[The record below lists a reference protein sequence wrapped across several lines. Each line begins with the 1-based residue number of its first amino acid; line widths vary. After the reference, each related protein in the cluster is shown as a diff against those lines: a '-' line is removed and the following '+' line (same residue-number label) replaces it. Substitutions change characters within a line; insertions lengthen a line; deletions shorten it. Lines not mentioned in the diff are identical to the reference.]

1 MYRDFSDASKQRV
14 LGLVSEVENDK
25 LCDLTDW
32 IGDRWYDF
40 ESWIGRLNIRNYI
53 NDVNSYHK
61 KVIDK
66 NNATKDSIE
75 TIFNNVSNVNT
86 TYGTIMGNIDVS
98 LGKISSYIDAMN
110 TIVTP
115 SNGMFESN
123 AMSSKFDSLLKEM
136 NTSNVQCLKDQM
148 VQNVDGELIFNED
161 LIYEYLKK
169 DQAQLSEE
177 EQEMLIDVIATLQ
190 ETVAIYETL
199 ASVGTD
205 ELGVDVLHY
214 VSWMAEDT
222 KYDSFTAVS
231 AHYNEF
237 YTNLLNFMVEQDE
250 SSNSFAASILKASN
264 GEYSLTILG
273 AECKEKL
280 DSLFGGESVKI
291 YTAKFESKHTEHY
304 FAKLEASEKESL
316 KTDGLGKKESNKRNK
331 EIKEKLES
339 SGKRFDTDIKP
350 KYYDV
355 FEGEISKKDAP
366 KFYKKEITLAEL
378 KKSVSAN
385 VSIYDGTFD
394 TFGDGSVE
402 VVIGRAEAHANISA
416 GLYTLDNNGE
426 KKFSPGVNA
435 EVGASV
441 TALDVEWEQQWLGDE
456 MLGFNTDVEVKAGDV
471 GAKADIGAQIYGEDG
486 KLDLQLGTSA
496 KAEAIAAELEA
507 TGGVNIL
514 GGEVGVSGSVNF
526 GIGAHADVGF
536 KDWVFKFDIGASIGV
551 GVSVGAEVD
560 IGGMVDTVC
569 DKAESAWQGLKKGW
583 KTVTSWF

>member
-304 FAKLEASEKESL
+304 FVKLEASEKESL
-316 KTDGLGKKESNKRNK
+316 KGSKKFKNLNDAIKNRLKSSDKYFEEK
-331 EIKEKLES
+331 E
-339 SGKRFDTDIKP
+339 T
-350 KYYDV
+350 KYYDS
-355 FEGEISKKDAP
+355 FGNEISKDDAP
-366 KFYKKEITLAEL
+366 TFYKKEMTLAEL
-378 KKSVSAN
+378 KKSISAN
-385 VSIYDGTFD
+385 ASLYDGTFTND
-394 TFGDGSVE
+394 LLGGGSVN
-402 VVIGRAEAHANISA
+402 VVMGNAEAHANISA
-416 GLYTLDNNGE
+416 GLYVMGADGE

-456 MLGFNTDVEVKAGDV
+456 MLGLNSDVEVKAGDA
-471 GAKADIGAQIYGEDG
+471 GAKADIGVQLYGEDG
-486 KLDLQLGTSA
+486 KLKPQFGASA
-496 KAEAIAAELEA
+496 KAEATAAELE
-507 TGGVNIL
+507 GSVGVNVL
-514 GGEVGVSGSVNF
+514 GGEVGVSGSVSV
-526 GIGAHADVGF
+526 GVGAHADVGY
-536 KDWVFKFDIGASIGV
+536 KDGVFKFDIGASIGL

-569 DKAESAWQGLKKGW
+569 GASESAWNGLKKGW
-583 KTVTSWF
+583 KTATSWFK

>member
-1 MYRDFSDASKQRV
+1 MYRDFSDASKQRI

-86 TYGTIMGNIDVS
+86 TYGTIMSNIDIS

-115 SNGMFESN
+115 SNGMFNSDTMSN
-123 AMSSKFDSLLKEM
+123 RFDSLLKEI
-136 NTSNVQCLKDQM
+136 NSSNVQCLKDQM
-148 VQNVDGELIFNED
+148 VQDVNGELIFNED

-169 DQAQLSEE
+169 DQAQLSAE

-264 GEYSLTILG
+264 GDYSLTILG

-316 KTDGLGKKESNKRNK
+316 KGSKEFKNLNDAIKNKLKSSDKYFEEK
-331 EIKEKLES
+331 E
-339 SGKRFDTDIKP
+339 T
-350 KYYDV
+350 KYYDS
-355 FEGEISKKDAP
+355 FGNEISKDDAP
-366 KFYKKEITLAEL
+366 TFYKKEMTLAEL
-378 KKSVSAN
+378 KKSISAN
-385 VSIYDGTFD
+385 ASLYDGTFTND
-394 TFGDGSVE
+394 LLGGGSVN
-402 VVIGRAEAHANISA
+402 VVMGSAEAHANISA
-416 GLYTLDNNGE
+416 GLYVMGADGE

-456 MLGFNTDVEVKAGDV
+456 MLGLNSDVEVKAGDA
-471 GAKADIGAQIYGEDG
+471 GAKADIGVQLYGEDG
-486 KLDLQLGTSA
+486 KLKPQFGASA
-496 KAEAIAAELEA
+496 KAEATAAELE
-507 TGGVNIL
+507 GSVGVNVL
-514 GGEVGVSGSVNF
+514 GGEVGVSGSVSI
-526 GIGAHADVGF
+526 GVGAHADVGY
-536 KDWVFKFDIGASIGV
+536 KDGVFKFDIGASVGL

-569 DKAESAWQGLKKGW
+569 GASESAWNGLKKGW
-583 KTVTSWF
+583 KTATSWFK

>member
-1 MYRDFSDASKQRV
+1 MYRDFSDASKQRI

-86 TYGTIMGNIDVS
+86 TYGTIMSNIDIS

-115 SNGMFESN
+115 SNGMFNSN
-123 AMSSKFDSLLKEM
+123 TMSNRFDSLLKEI
-136 NTSNVQCLKDQM
+136 NSSNVQCLKDQM
-148 VQNVDGELIFNED
+148 VQDVNGELIFNED

-169 DQAQLSEE
+169 DQAQLSAE

-264 GEYSLTILG
+264 GDYSLTILG
-273 AECKEKL
+273 AECKEKI

-316 KTDGLGKKESNKRNK
+316 KGSKEFKNLNDAIKNKLKSSDKYFEEK
-331 EIKEKLES
+331 E
-339 SGKRFDTDIKP
+339 T
-350 KYYDV
+350 KYYDS
-355 FEGEISKKDAP
+355 FGNEISKDDAP
-366 KFYKKEITLAEL
+366 TFYKKEMTLAEL
-378 KKSVSAN
+378 KKSISAN
-385 VSIYDGTFD
+385 ASLYDGTFTND
-394 TFGDGSVE
+394 LLGGGSVN
-402 VVIGRAEAHANISA
+402 VVMGNAEAHANISA
-416 GLYTLDNNGE
+416 GLYVMGADGE

-456 MLGFNTDVEVKAGDV
+456 MLGLNSDVEVKAGDA
-471 GAKADIGAQIYGEDG
+471 GAKADIGVQLYGEDG
-486 KLDLQLGTSA
+486 KLKPQFGASA
-496 KAEAIAAELEA
+496 KAEATAAELE
-507 TGGVNIL
+507 GSVGVNVL
-514 GGEVGVSGSVNF
+514 GGEVGVSGSVSV
-526 GIGAHADVGF
+526 GVGAHADVGY
-536 KDWVFKFDIGASIGV
+536 KDGVFKFDIGASIGL

-569 DKAESAWQGLKKGW
+569 GASESAWNGLKKGW
-583 KTVTSWF
+583 KTATSWFK

>member
-304 FAKLEASEKESL
+304 FVKLEASEKESL
-316 KTDGLGKKESNKRNK
+316 KGSKKFKNLNDAIKNRLKSSDKYFEEK
-331 EIKEKLES
+331 E
-339 SGKRFDTDIKP
+339 T
-350 KYYDV
+350 KYYDS
-355 FEGEISKKDAP
+355 FGNEISKDDAP
-366 KFYKKEITLAEL
+366 TFYKKEMTLAEL
-378 KKSVSAN
+378 KKSISAN
-385 VSIYDGTFD
+385 ASLYDGTFTND
-394 TFGDGSVE
+394 LLGGGSVN
-402 VVIGRAEAHANISA
+402 VVMGNAEAHANISA
-416 GLYTLDNNGE
+416 GLYVMGADGE

-456 MLGFNTDVEVKAGDV
+456 MLGLNSDVEVKAGDA
-471 GAKADIGAQIYGEDG
+471 GAKADIGVQLYGEDG
-486 KLDLQLGTSA
+486 KLKPQFGASA
-496 KAEAIAAELEA
+496 KAEATAAELE
-507 TGGVNIL
+507 GSLGVNVL
-514 GGEVGVSGSVNF
+514 GGEVGVSGSVSV
-526 GIGAHADVGF
+526 GVGAHADVGY
-536 KDWVFKFDIGASIGV
+536 KDGVFKFDIGASIGL
-551 GVSVGAEVD
+551 GGSVGSEVD

-569 DKAESAWQGLKKGW
+569 DAAESAWNGLEKGG
-583 KTVTSWF
+583 KTATNWFK

>member
-1 MYRDFSDASKQRV
+1 
-14 LGLVSEVENDK
+14 
-25 LCDLTDW
+25 
-32 IGDRWYDF
+32 
-40 ESWIGRLNIRNYI
+40 
-53 NDVNSYHK
+53 
-61 KVIDK
+61 
-66 NNATKDSIE
+66 
-75 TIFNNVSNVNT
+75 
-86 TYGTIMGNIDVS
+86 MGNIDVS

-115 SNGMFESN
+115 SNGMFESS

-250 SSNSFAASILKASN
+250 SSNSFAASILKASSGDN
-264 GEYSLTILG
+264 SLTILG

-280 DSLFGGESVKI
+280 DSIFGGESVKV
-291 YTAKFESKHTEHY
+291 YAAKFESEHTEQY
-304 FAKLEASEKESL
+304 FAKLEASEKASL
-316 KTDGLGKKESNKRNK
+316 KASGEFKKINDVIGDMLKNSDKYFEENV
-331 EIKEKLES
+331 
-339 SGKRFDTDIKP
+339 T
-350 KYYDV
+350 KYYDS
-355 FEGEISKKDAP
+355 FGNEISENDAP
-366 KFYKKEITLAEL
+366 KFYKKEMTLAEL
-378 KKSVSAN
+378 KKSISAN
-385 VSIYDGTFD
+385 VSLYEGTFTND
-394 TFGDGSVE
+394 LFGGGSVN
-402 VVIGRAEAHANISA
+402 VVMGNAEAHANISA
-416 GLYTLDNNGE
+416 GLYTLDYKGE

-441 TALDVEWEQQWLGDE
+441 TALDVEWEQQWRGDE
-456 MLGFNTDVEVKAGDV
+456 MLGLNSDVEVKAGDA
-471 GAKADIGAQIYGEDG
+471 GAKADIGIQLYGEDG
-486 KLDLQLGTSA
+486 KLKPQFGASA
-496 KAEAIAAELEA
+496 KAEATAAELE
-507 TGGVNIL
+507 GSVGVNVL
-514 GGEVGVSGSVNF
+514 GGEVGVSGSVSV
-526 GIGAHADVGF
+526 GVGAHADVGY
-536 KDWVFKFDIGASIGV
+536 KDGVFKFDIGASIGL

-569 DKAESAWQGLKKGW
+569 GASESAWNGLKKGW
-583 KTVTSWF
+583 KTATSWFK

>member
-1 MYRDFSDASKQRV
+1 MYRDFSDASKQRI

-86 TYGTIMGNIDVS
+86 TYGTIMSNIDIS

-115 SNGMFESN
+115 SNGMFNSN
-123 AMSSKFDSLLKEM
+123 TMSNRFDSLLKEI
-136 NTSNVQCLKDQM
+136 NSSNVQCLKDQM
-148 VQNVDGELIFNED
+148 VQDVNGELIFNED

-169 DQAQLSEE
+169 DQAQLSAE

-264 GEYSLTILG
+264 GDYSLTILG
-273 AECKEKL
+273 AECKEKI
-280 DSLFGGESVKI
+280 DSLFVGESVKI

-316 KTDGLGKKESNKRNK
+316 KGSKEFKNLNDAIKNKLKSSDKYFEEK
-331 EIKEKLES
+331 E
-339 SGKRFDTDIKP
+339 T
-350 KYYDV
+350 KYYDS
-355 FEGEISKKDAP
+355 FGNEISKDDAP
-366 KFYKKEITLAEL
+366 TFYKKEMTLAEL
-378 KKSVSAN
+378 KKSISAN
-385 VSIYDGTFD
+385 ASLYDGTFTND
-394 TFGDGSVE
+394 LLGGGSVN
-402 VVIGRAEAHANISA
+402 VVMGNAEAHANISA
-416 GLYTLDNNGE
+416 GLYVMGADGE

-456 MLGFNTDVEVKAGDV
+456 MLGLNSDVEVKAGDA
-471 GAKADIGAQIYGEDG
+471 GAKADIGVQLYGEDG
-486 KLDLQLGTSA
+486 KLKPQFGASA
-496 KAEAIAAELEA
+496 KAEATAAELE
-507 TGGVNIL
+507 GSVGVNVL
-514 GGEVGVSGSVNF
+514 GGEVGVSGSVSV
-526 GIGAHADVGF
+526 GVGAHADVGY
-536 KDWVFKFDIGASIGV
+536 KDGVFKFDIGASIGL

-569 DKAESAWQGLKKGW
+569 GASESAWNGLKKGW
-583 KTVTSWF
+583 KTATSWFK

>member
-1 MYRDFSDASKQRV
+1 
-14 LGLVSEVENDK
+14 
-25 LCDLTDW
+25 
-32 IGDRWYDF
+32 
-40 ESWIGRLNIRNYI
+40 
-53 NDVNSYHK
+53 
-61 KVIDK
+61 
-66 NNATKDSIE
+66 
-75 TIFNNVSNVNT
+75 
-86 TYGTIMGNIDVS
+86 
-98 LGKISSYIDAMN
+98 
-110 TIVTP
+110 
-115 SNGMFESN
+115 
-123 AMSSKFDSLLKEM
+123 M

-280 DSLFGGESVKI
+280 NSIFGGESVKV
-291 YTAKFESKHTEHY
+291 YAAKFESEHTEHY

-316 KTDGLGKKESNKRNK
+316 KGSAKFTNINDAIKKE
-331 EIKEKLES
+331 LEAS
-339 SGKRFDTDIKP
+339 KKYFEDKDTH
-350 KYYDV
+350 YYDE
-355 FEGEISKKDAP
+355 FGNEITKNEAP
-366 KFYKKEITLAEL
+366 TFYKKQITLAEI
-378 KKSVSAN
+378 KKSLSAN
-385 VSIYDGTFD
+385 VSLYDGTYD
-394 TFGDGSVE
+394 TFGDGSVN
-402 VVIGRAEAHANISA
+402 VVLGRAEAHANISA
-416 GLYTLDNNGE
+416 GLYVMGADGE

-441 TALDVEWEQQWLGDE
+441 TALDVDWEQQWLGDD
-456 MLGFNTDVEVKAGDV
+456 MLGLNSDVEIKAGDAGV
-471 GAKADIGAQIYGEDG
+471 KADIGVQLYGEDG
-486 KLDLQLGTSA
+486 KMKPQFGASA
-496 KAEAIAAELEA
+496 KAEATAAKAEGSIGINL
-507 TGGVNIL
+507 L
-514 GGEVGVSGSVNF
+514 GGEVGVSGSVSV
-526 GIGAHADVGF
+526 GVGAHADVGF
-536 KDWVFKFDIGASIGV
+536 KEGVFKFDIGASIGV

-569 DKAESAWQGLKKGW
+569 DAAESAWSELKKGW